1 MRIFSDDF
9 DAKEWY
15 LDQMEKGTRFASDE
29 DPYGWD
35 DLGD

>member
-1 MRIFSDDF
+1 MHIFSEGF
-9 DAKEWY
+9 DAQAWY
-15 LDQMEKGTRFASDE
+15 LDQMEKGARFYSDE

>member
-15 LDQMEKGTRFASDE
+15 LDQMEKGTLFASDE